1 MPLRRSFGA
10 AGVMSEA
17 EGNSADT
24 TDQAQAAIDA
34 ARRARQDRIP
44 SFRRLLEA
52 LALAVGSHASLAGRM
67 MLPASRLSEF
77 LNDHRGSTSCE
88 RGSRLMAVMA
98 RRLLQCGRRA
108 TTFAMLWR

>member
-1 MPLRRSFGA
+1 MPLRRSF
-10 AGVMSEA
+10 GVMSEA

>member
-17 EGNSADT
+17 EGNGADT
-24 TDQAQAAIDA
+24 TGQAQAAIDA

-52 LALAVGSHASLAGRM
+52 LFVAVGSHGPRSNGAAREQ
-67 MLPASRLSEF
+67 A
-77 LNDHRGSTSCE
+77 E
-88 RGSRLMAVMA
+88 RIP
-98 RRLLQCGRRA
+98 Q
-108 TTFAMLWR
+108 